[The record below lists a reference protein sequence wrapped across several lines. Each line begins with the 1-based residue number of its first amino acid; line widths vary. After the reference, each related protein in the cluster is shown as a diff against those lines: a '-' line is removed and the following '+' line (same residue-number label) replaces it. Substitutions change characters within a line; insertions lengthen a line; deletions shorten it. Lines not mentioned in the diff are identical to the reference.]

1 MSRSTSAMRNSALR
15 AMNKTLNESLDVIKA
30 EQQLR
35 EAEMKDSRAQARQAE
50 RERVKFTADNLRDAI
65 AVRDSIGWHKVIRV
79 SAKSVTVATPY
90 SWTDRIAVEKVL
102 EFK

>member
-1 MSRSTSAMRNSALR
+1 MSRTTSAMRNSALR
-15 AMNKTLNESLDVIKA
+15 AMNRTLNESLNVIKA
-30 EQQLR
+30 GQQQHQ
-35 EAEMKDSRAQARQAE
+35 AEMKDARVQARQTE
-50 RERVKFTADNLRDAI
+50 RDRVKFTADDLRDAI

-79 SAKSVTVATPY
+79 SAKSVTVDTPY